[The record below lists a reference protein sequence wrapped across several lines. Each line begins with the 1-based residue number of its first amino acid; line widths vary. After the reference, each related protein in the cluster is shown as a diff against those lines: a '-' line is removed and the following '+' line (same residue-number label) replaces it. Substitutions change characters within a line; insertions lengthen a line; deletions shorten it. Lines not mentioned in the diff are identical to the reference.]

1 MRKKRERESLAEAV
15 EQLKKQGLANPL
27 PEHVMNEALR
37 RLAEC
42 GMQNAASADT
52 GQPPLRTPH
61 SAFRIRIGLKFAAAA
76 AVFIL
81 AGYVGGRLAAP
92 DVDQLH
98 DALVPSVAASLEPAL
113 RQKLGE
119 EMKDQYQVA
128 LAAGY
133 LRLREEVTRQYR
145 EDLSRF
151 AMQTLAASNATTNAL
166 LAGLVQ
172 TIDTTQAQDLQRI
185 ALVLSQIEA
194 KRVQDKT
201 QLAAGLQTL
210 AYRTEDELSR
220 TKKVLARFMI
230 DEPLPQMN
238 PPERLPTDT
247 QNERSEQ

>member
-1 MRKKRERESLAEAV
+1 MRKKREKETLAEAI

-27 PEHVMNEALR
+27 PQEVMDETVR
-37 RLAEC
+37 R
-42 GMQNAASADT
+42 MADGGWRMADSGT
-52 GQPPLRTPH
+52 ARPPLRTW
-61 SAFRIRIGLKFAAAA
+61 IGLKFAAAA

-81 AGYVGGRLAAP
+81 AGYVSGRLAAP
-92 DVDQLH
+92 DVDQLRE
-98 DALVPSVAASLEPAL
+98 ALMPSIAASLEPTL

-119 EMKDQYQVA
+119 EMKDQYQLA

-133 LRLREEVTRQYR
+133 LRLRDELTQQYR
-145 EDLSRF
+145 EDLNRF

-166 LAGLVQ
+166 LAKLVE
-172 TIDTTQAQDLQRI
+172 TIDTTQAEDLRRI

-210 AYRTEDELSR
+210 AYHTEGELSR

-238 PPERLPTDT
+238 PPQRLPADT
-247 QNERSEQ
+247 EDERNEE